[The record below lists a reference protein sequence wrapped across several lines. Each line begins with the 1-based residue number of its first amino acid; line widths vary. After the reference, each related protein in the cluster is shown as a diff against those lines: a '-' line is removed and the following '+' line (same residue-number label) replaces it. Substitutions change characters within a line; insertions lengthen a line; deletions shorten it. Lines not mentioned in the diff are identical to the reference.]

1 LKTNF
6 LMATTPTLDLIEP
19 TELDERTINTIRFLA
34 VDAVEEA
41 NSGHPGMPMGAAAM
55 AYVLWTRHLRHN
67 PANPDWVDRDRFVL
81 SAGHGSMLLYALLHL
96 TGYDLP
102 IEEIKNFRQWGS
114 ITPGHPEVH
123 ETPGVETTTG
133 PLGQGFANG
142 VGMAVAERYLAA
154 HFNPTAASTLEN
166 SASGNGAPG
175 AGTDLVDHYT
185 YGIVSDGDLMEG
197 VASEAA
203 SLAGHLG
210 LGKLIYLYD
219 DNEISIDG
227 STDLAFTEDVGA
239 RFEAYDW
246 QVIHVEDG
254 NDLEAVDAAIHEAKS
269 DPDRPSL
276 LVVQTH
282 IGYGSPNQQDT
293 AAAHGSPLGADEVKL
308 AKERLGWPT
317 DETFLVPDDV
327 REHTRQALEQGA
339 GLQAEWND
347 RYQAFR
353 RANPDAADRFDAW
366 MAGDLPADLEQKLP
380 SFDPG
385 DMIATRKASGIT
397 LDAIAPAVGTMLVGG
412 SADLT
417 GSNKTDV
424 EGRTAFQKDNPTG
437 AYFHFGVREHAMAGA
452 ANGMTLHGGLR
463 PYVGTF
469 LIFSDYLRPSL
480 RLSALMEQPVIY
492 VFTHDSIGLG
502 EDGPTHQPVEHL
514 AALRAIPNLTLFRP
528 ADASEAAQAWLAAL
542 RRTDGPTAFSLTRQ
556 GLPVFDRNKL
566 APASGLHRGAYTLSD
581 DAGPPD
587 IILMGSG
594 SEVQHALVAA
604 ETLREEGAAVRVVS
618 MPSLDVFEA
627 QDASY
632 RDEILPP
639 NVRARVSIEAGVTF
653 GWDRYV
659 GPEGRS
665 IGIDRFGESA
675 PGATNMEQFGF
686 TPENVV
692 AVAREVMA

>member
-1 LKTNF
+1 
-6 LMATTPTLDLIEP
+6 MATTPTLDLIEP

-67 PANPDWVDRDRFVL
+67 PADPDWVDRDRFVL

-102 IEEIKNFRQWGS
+102 IAEIKNFRQWGS

-154 HFNPTAASTLEN
+154 HFNPTAASASEN

-308 AKERLGWPT
+308 AKERLGWPA

-327 REHTRQALEQGA
+327 REHMRQALEQGA
-339 GLQAEWND
+339 GLQAE
-347 RYQAFR
+347 
-353 RANPDAADRFDAW
+353 
-366 MAGDLPADLEQKLP
+366 
-380 SFDPG
+380 
-385 DMIATRKASGIT
+385 
-397 LDAIAPAVGTMLVGG
+397 
-412 SADLT
+412 
-417 GSNKTDV
+417 
-424 EGRTAFQKDNPTG
+424 
-437 AYFHFGVREHAMAGA
+437 
-452 ANGMTLHGGLR
+452 
-463 PYVGTF
+463 
-469 LIFSDYLRPSL
+469 
-480 RLSALMEQPVIY
+480 
-492 VFTHDSIGLG
+492 
-502 EDGPTHQPVEHL
+502 
-514 AALRAIPNLTLFRP
+514 
-528 ADASEAAQAWLAAL
+528 
-542 RRTDGPTAFSLTRQ
+542 
-556 GLPVFDRNKL
+556 
-566 APASGLHRGAYTLSD
+566 
-581 DAGPPD
+581 
-587 IILMGSG
+587 
-594 SEVQHALVAA
+594 
-604 ETLREEGAAVRVVS
+604 
-618 MPSLDVFEA
+618 
-627 QDASY
+627 
-632 RDEILPP
+632 
-639 NVRARVSIEAGVTF
+639 
-653 GWDRYV
+653 
-659 GPEGRS
+659 
-665 IGIDRFGESA
+665 
-675 PGATNMEQFGF
+675 
-686 TPENVV
+686 
-692 AVAREVMA
+692 